1 MYRKFYLTIL
11 LLICFVS
18 IRLLPA
24 FSQST
29 VAEMFANISPLAAL
43 ALCGGM
49 LLPMRIAMIL
59 TFGTF
64 LLSDTILNLKYGF
77 SVITPYSLFLLMF
90 FAAIYFLG
98 YSLRNK
104 KSFSVLLVS
113 TFLTSILFYFF
124 ANTFSFMFDSGY
136 QKNLTGWLLA
146 NSKGLPGYPPAWLFG
161 IKFILSNTLFA
172 SAFYFALMPRNE
184 TIDVAI
190 PQTQKI

>member
-1 MYRKFYLTIL
+1 MHRKFYLTIL

-29 VAEMFANISPLAAL
+29 IAEMLANISPLAAL

-77 SVITPYSLFLLMF
+77 SIITPYSLFLLMF

-98 YSLRNK
+98 YLLRNK
-104 KSFSVLLVS
+104 KSFSTLLVS
-113 TFLTSILFYFF
+113 TLLTSILFYFF

-161 IKFILSNTLFA
+161 IKFILSNALFA

-184 TIDVAI
+184 TIDAAI